1 MDCIYAAWIPPIAQ
15 IGFGVGIP
23 AGPPVRFTVQT
34 DTFRPVTAAAVV
46 NGGTGY
52 VVGISS
58 PPGTQQGQSPIG
70 APAQLRVE
78 TLSGSAVATVSV
90 VKPSAW
96 FSLAKRRQLFRSA
109 DQSPG
114 TRFDRWQWLWRNLQP
129 DLCAASPQRVILTDQ
144 PNASLVY
151 CRDVTDINVM
161 DDAFQ
166 EALSKVLGA
175 TICIPLSGD
184 KTSPSLHLK
193 KPIVRSPR
201 LVAMMATKA

>member
-1 MDCIYAAWIPPIAQ
+1 MLLGTLSPSRN
-15 IGFGVGIP
+15 P
-23 AGPPVRFTVQT
+23 AGPIANR
-34 DTFRPVTAAAVV
+34 
-46 NGGTGY
+46 
-52 VVGISS
+52 
-58 PPGTQQGQSPIG
+58 

-78 TLSGSAVATVSV
+78 TLSGSAVATASV
-90 VKPSAW
+90 VKPSAR
-96 FSLAKRRQLFRSA
+96 FVLAKGGSYFARRPIR
-109 DQSPG
+109 
-114 TRFDRWQWLWRNLQP
+114 RHKIQP
-129 DLCAASPQRVILTDQ
+129 MAMVLVRPSRTYGAASPQRVILTDQ

-193 KPIVRSPR
+193 KPIVRSLRP
-201 LVAMMATKA
+201 VAMMATKV